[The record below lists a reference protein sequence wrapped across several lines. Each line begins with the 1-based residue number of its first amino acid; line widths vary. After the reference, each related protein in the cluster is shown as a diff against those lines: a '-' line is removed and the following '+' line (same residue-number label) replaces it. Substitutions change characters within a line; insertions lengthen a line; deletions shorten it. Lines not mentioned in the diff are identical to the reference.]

1 MSEETKTRIV
11 KSHDIN
17 LDSDYVN
24 WIHDVKQRYISTQI
38 KAAVKVN
45 TERLYF
51 NWQLGRDLVERKAE
65 EKWGKGIVEQL
76 SLDLQNEFPDAK
88 GFSARNLWNMKKWYL
103 FYSSSDMF
111 SEMAHTIADSMD
123 LNSLKLQQPV
133 AELEFPTIFGFVPW
147 GHHVEI
153 VTKCKTI
160 EEALFYVRKTI
171 EESWSRRT
179 LVDCIKANLYQSSGN
194 ALTNFAEKLPAIQ
207 GKLAQEIVKDT
218 YNFGFVSLPVGYD
231 EEELEAVLE
240 QNITRFLLE
249 LGSGFAFIGR
259 QKEIIVAGKTR
270 KIDMLF
276 YHIKLRCYVV
286 VELKAVSFEPEFAG
300 KLNFYVNAVN
310 ELMKSESD
318 NPTIGLL
325 ICKDKDQTEVQW
337 AFQGIE
343 TPMGVAT
350 YDNIRLQEI
359 KSQLPSEE
367 AIQKRLEQAEEEYIL
382 KLKEKNK

>member
-1 MSEETKTRIV
+1 MELLLRGLKELSDLIRSKNSEFVALLKQANTDSSKMAEVIGVSDAQLRFVTNSQSGMGLLKCGNVVIPFDNQIERIRAF
-11 KSHDIN
+11 I
-17 LDSDYVN
+17 
-24 WIHDVKQRYISTQI
+24 
-38 KAAVKVN
+38 
-45 TERLYF
+45 
-51 NWQLGRDLVERKAE
+51 
-65 EKWGKGIVEQL
+65 
-76 SLDLQNEFPDAK
+76 
-88 GFSARNLWNMKKWYL
+88 YL
-103 FYSSSDMF
+103 FYSSSDIF
-111 SEMAHTIADSMD
+111 SEMAHTIENIID
-123 LNSLKLQQPV
+123 LNSLKLQQV
-133 AELEFPTIFGFVPW
+133 GAEISENQKLHQAGAEIEFPAIFGVVPW
-147 GHHVEI
+147 RHHV
-153 VTKCKTI
+153 
-160 EEALFYVRKTI
+160 
-171 EESWSRRT
+171 
-179 LVDCIKANLYQSSGN
+179 
-194 ALTNFAEKLPAIQ
+194 
-207 GKLAQEIVKDT
+207 EIVKDT
-218 YNFGFVSLPVGYD
+218 YDFGFVSLPIGYD
-231 EEELEAVLE
+231 EEELEDALE

-286 VELKAVSFEPEFAG
+286 VELKEVSFEPEFAG

-359 KSQLPSEE
+359 KS
-367 AIQKRLEQAEEEYIL
+367 
-382 KLKEKNK
+382 

>member
-1 MSEETKTRIV
+1 MELLLRGLKELSDLIRSKNSEFVALLKQANTDSSKMAEVIGVSDAQLRFVTNSQSGMGLLKCGNVVIPFDNQIERIRAF
-11 KSHDIN
+11 I
-17 LDSDYVN
+17 
-24 WIHDVKQRYISTQI
+24 
-38 KAAVKVN
+38 
-45 TERLYF
+45 
-51 NWQLGRDLVERKAE
+51 
-65 EKWGKGIVEQL
+65 
-76 SLDLQNEFPDAK
+76 
-88 GFSARNLWNMKKWYL
+88 YL
-103 FYSSSDMF
+103 FYSSSDIF
-111 SEMAHTIADSMD
+111 SEMAHTIENSID
-123 LNSLKLQQPV
+123 LNSLKLQQV
-133 AELEFPTIFGFVPW
+133 GAEISENQKLHQAGAEIEFPAIFGLVPW
-147 GHHVEI
+147 RHHVEI
-153 VTKCKTI
+153 V
-160 EEALFYVRKTI
+160 
-171 EESWSRRT
+171 
-179 LVDCIKANLYQSSGN
+179 
-194 ALTNFAEKLPAIQ
+194 
-207 GKLAQEIVKDT
+207 KDA
-218 YNFGFVSLPVGYD
+218 YDFGFVSLPIGYD
-231 EEELEAVLE
+231 EEELEDALE

-286 VELKAVSFEPEFAG
+286 VELKEVSFEPEFAG

-359 KSQLPSEE
+359 KS
-367 AIQKRLEQAEEEYIL
+367 
-382 KLKEKNK
+382 

>member
-1 MSEETKTRIV
+1 MELLLRGLKELSDLIRSKNSEFVALLKQANTDSSKMAEVIGVSDAQLRFVTNSQSGMGLLKCGNVVIPFDNQIERIRAF
-11 KSHDIN
+11 I
-17 LDSDYVN
+17 
-24 WIHDVKQRYISTQI
+24 
-38 KAAVKVN
+38 
-45 TERLYF
+45 
-51 NWQLGRDLVERKAE
+51 
-65 EKWGKGIVEQL
+65 
-76 SLDLQNEFPDAK
+76 
-88 GFSARNLWNMKKWYL
+88 YL
-103 FYSSSDMF
+103 FYSSSDIF
-111 SEMAHTIADSMD
+111 SEMAHTIENSID
-123 LNSLKLQQPV
+123 LNSLKLQQV
-133 AELEFPTIFGFVPW
+133 GAEISENQKLHQAGAEIEFPAIFGFVPW
-147 GHHVEI
+147 RHHVEI
-153 VTKCKTI
+153 V
-160 EEALFYVRKTI
+160 
-171 EESWSRRT
+171 
-179 LVDCIKANLYQSSGN
+179 
-194 ALTNFAEKLPAIQ
+194 
-207 GKLAQEIVKDT
+207 KDA
-218 YNFGFVSLPVGYD
+218 YDFGFVSLPIGYD
-231 EEELEAVLE
+231 EEELEDALK

-286 VELKAVSFEPEFAG
+286 VELKEVSFEPEFAG

-359 KSQLPSEE
+359 KS
-367 AIQKRLEQAEEEYIL
+367 
-382 KLKEKNK
+382 

>member
-1 MSEETKTRIV
+1 MELLLRGLKELSDLIRSKNSEFVALLKQANTDSSKMAEVIGVSDAQLRFVTNSQSGMGLLKCGNVVIPFDNQIERIRAF
-11 KSHDIN
+11 I
-17 LDSDYVN
+17 
-24 WIHDVKQRYISTQI
+24 
-38 KAAVKVN
+38 
-45 TERLYF
+45 
-51 NWQLGRDLVERKAE
+51 
-65 EKWGKGIVEQL
+65 
-76 SLDLQNEFPDAK
+76 
-88 GFSARNLWNMKKWYL
+88 YL
-103 FYSSSDMF
+103 FYSSSDIF
-111 SEMAHTIADSMD
+111 SEMAHTIENSID
-123 LNSLKLQQPV
+123 LNSLKLQQV
-133 AELEFPTIFGFVPW
+133 GAEISENQKLHQAGAEIEFPAIFGFVPW
-147 GHHVEI
+147 RHHVEI

-171 EESWSRRT
+171 EESWSRST

-218 YNFGFVSLPVGYD
+218 YDFGFVSLPVGYD
-231 EEELEAVLE
+231 EEELEDALE

-337 AFQGIE
+337 AFQGIK

>member
-1 MSEETKTRIV
+1 MELLLRGLKELSDLIRSKNSEFVALLKQANTDSSKMAEVIGVSDAQLRFVTNSQSGMGLLKCGNVVIPFDNQIERIRAF
-11 KSHDIN
+11 I
-17 LDSDYVN
+17 
-24 WIHDVKQRYISTQI
+24 
-38 KAAVKVN
+38 
-45 TERLYF
+45 
-51 NWQLGRDLVERKAE
+51 
-65 EKWGKGIVEQL
+65 
-76 SLDLQNEFPDAK
+76 
-88 GFSARNLWNMKKWYL
+88 YL
-103 FYSSSDMF
+103 FYSSSDIF
-111 SEMAHTIADSMD
+111 SEMAHTIENSID
-123 LNSLKLQQPV
+123 LNSLKLQQV
-133 AELEFPTIFGFVPW
+133 GAEISENQKLHQAGAEIEFPAIFGFVPW
-147 GHHVEI
+147 RHHVEI

-171 EESWSRRT
+171 EESWSRST
-179 LVDCIKANLYQSSGN
+179 LVDCIKVNLYQSSGN

-218 YNFGFVSLPVGYD
+218 YDFSFASLSIGYD
-231 EEELEAVLE
+231 EEELEDALE

-286 VELKAVSFEPEFAG
+286 VELKEVSFEPEFAG